1 VAANERHGGI
11 VGRIIV
17 VVVVIIADDEKTNR
31 VRSRDIIM
39 MFLRDDGGEGR
50 GERVGLSFVTPGGP
64 APAGRISLF
73 PADACGG
80 GGFSDSKHRYL
91 E

>member
-1 VAANERHGGI
+1 MAANERHGGI

-31 VRSRDIIM
+31 VRSRDIM
-39 MFLRDDGGEGR
+39 LFLRDDGGEGR
-50 GERVGLSFVTPGGP
+50 GERVGLSFVAGP
-64 APAGRISLF
+64 RTRRLSLF

>member
-17 VVVVIIADDEKTNR
+17 VVVVIIADDEKKNR
-31 VRSRDIIM
+31 VRCRDI

-50 GERVGLSFVTPGGP
+50 GERVGLFFCGCRA
-64 APAGRISLF
+64 APRAAGF
-73 PADACGG
+73 PCFRLMLAVGADLAI
-80 GGFSDSKHRYL
+80 L
-91 E
+91 NIAT

>member
-1 VAANERHGGI
+1 MAANERHGGI

-31 VRSRDIIM
+31 VRSRDIM
-39 MFLRDDGGEGR
+39 LFLRDDGGEGR

-73 PADACGG
+73 PADACGRG
-80 GGFSDSKHRYL
+80 GLSDSKHRYL

>member
-1 VAANERHGGI
+1 MAANERHGGI

-17 VVVVIIADDEKTNR
+17 VVVVIIADDEKKNR
-31 VRSRDIIM
+31 VRCRDI

-50 GERVGLSFVTPGGP
+50 GERVGLFFCGRRA
-64 APAGRISLF
+64 APHPRRRLSLF